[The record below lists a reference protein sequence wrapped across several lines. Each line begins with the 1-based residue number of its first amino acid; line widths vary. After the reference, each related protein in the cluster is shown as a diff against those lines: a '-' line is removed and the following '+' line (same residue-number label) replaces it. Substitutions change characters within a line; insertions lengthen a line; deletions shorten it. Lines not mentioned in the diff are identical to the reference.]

1 MLENITG
8 KLLMAI
14 AIGAAFGLF
23 YSQLLNMHG
32 FTKIKYKHVALGIG
46 TVIFLLGQY
55 SFEAAGI
62 ACFIIGIGIFVL
74 AVALIARGT
83 ADSLKSLSAKFSSG
97 NKQQNTEELH
107 LNKPGLS
114 NYASF
119 IFHLVVVIL
128 ISLSIF
134 TYSND
139 TLLNQEKMDRLISDA
154 IFQFMSTI
162 MLILLGMFNPFVTPS
177 EKLLGIADHVDSVKY
192 PKLYLL
198 LSRKKTWMV
207 FKTLICLGIIAY
219 FASKGYFNLL
229 AWDSATPYM
238 NIYVLVIG
246 FFIMVNL
253 AQMICNPEYFFQANL
268 FRIKMLL
275 RSAFISIFLSAI
287 LVFSTLFISSIL
299 GVDINRLKVS
309 SEAIIF
315 LGFNI
320 IMCYNEFRLAR
331 A

>member
-8 KLLMAI
+8 KLLMAV

-23 YSQLLNMHG
+23 YTLLLNMHG
-32 FTKIKYKHVALGIG
+32 FTKIKYKHVALSIG
-46 TVIFLLGQY
+46 TVIFLLGLH

-74 AVALIARGT
+74 AIALMARGA
-83 ADSLKSLSAKFSSG
+83 ADSLKALSAKFSTGS
-97 NKQQNTEELH
+97 KPQHTERLQ

-114 NYASF
+114 NYVGVL
-119 IFHLVVVIL
+119 FHLVVIIL

-134 TYSND
+134 TYSNN
-139 TLLNQEKMDRLISDA
+139 TVLNQENMDRLISDA
-154 IFQFMSTI
+154 IFQFTSTI
-162 MLILLGMFNPFVTPS
+162 MLILLGIFNPFVSPS
-177 EKLLGIADHVDSVKY
+177 AKLLGIANRVDSIKY

-198 LSRKKTWMV
+198 LADKKFWII
-207 FKTLICLGIIAY
+207 FKALICISIILY

-229 AWDSATPYM
+229 AWDNATPYM
-238 NIYVLVIG
+238 NVYVLLIG
-246 FFIMVNL
+246 FFIIVNL
-253 AQMICNPEYFFQANL
+253 AQMIRSPEYFFQNNL
-268 FRIKMLL
+268 FRITMLL
-275 RSAFISIFLSAI
+275 QSAFISIFLSAI
-287 LVFSTLFISSIL
+287 LVFATLFISSIL
-299 GVDINRLKVS
+299 GVDINKLKVS

>member
-1 MLENITG
+1 MPENITG

-23 YSQLLNMHG
+23 YRLLLNMHG
-32 FTKIKYKHVALGIG
+32 FTKIKYKHVALSIG
-46 TVIFLLGQY
+46 TVIFLLGLY

-62 ACFIIGIGIFVL
+62 ACFIIGIGVFVL
-74 AVALIARGT
+74 AIALMARGT
-83 ADSLKSLSAKFSSG
+83 ADSLKALSAKFSTG
-97 NKQQNTEELH
+97 NKPQNTEGQQ
-107 LNKPGLS
+107 LNQSALS
-114 NYASF
+114 NYAGVL
-119 IFHLVVVIL
+119 FHLVVIVL

-139 TLLNQEKMDRLISDA
+139 TVLNQEKMDRLISDA

-162 MLILLGMFNPFVTPS
+162 MLILLGMFNPFVLPS
-177 EKLLGIADHVDSVKY
+177 AKLLAIADRIDSLKH

-198 LSRKKTWMV
+198 FSDKKTWMV

-229 AWDSATPYM
+229 AWDSTTPYM

-253 AQMICNPEYFFQANL
+253 AQMIRNPEYFFQKNL
-268 FRIKMLL
+268 FRITMLL

-299 GVDINRLKVS
+299 GVDISRLKVS

-320 IMCYNEFRLAR
+320 IMCYNEYRLAR

>member
-1 MLENITG
+1 MPENITG

-23 YSQLLNMHG
+23 YTLLLNMHG
-32 FTKIKYKHVALGIG
+32 FTKIKYKHAALTIG
-46 TVIFLLGQY
+46 TVIFLLGLY

-62 ACFIIGIGIFVL
+62 GCFIIGIGIFVL
-74 AVALIARGT
+74 AIALMARGT
-83 ADSLKSLSAKFSSG
+83 ADSLKALSAKFSPG
-97 NKQQNTEELH
+97 NKQQNTEGQQ

-114 NYASF
+114 SYVGV
-119 IFHLVVVIL
+119 IFHLVVIVL

-134 TYSND
+134 TYADD
-139 TLLNQEKMDRLISDA
+139 TILDKAKMDRLIMDA
-154 IFQFMSTI
+154 IFQFSSTI
-162 MLILLGMFNPFVTPS
+162 MLILLGMFNPFLQPS
-177 EKLLGIADHVDSVKY
+177 AKLLGIADRIDSLKY
-192 PKLYLL
+192 PKLYLM
-198 LSRKKTWMV
+198 LSGKKFWIA
-207 FKTLICLGIIAY
+207 FKTLICLGIVAY
-219 FASKGYFNLL
+219 FISKGYFNLL
-229 AWDSATPYM
+229 SWDNATPYM

-253 AQMICNPEYFFQANL
+253 VQMIRSPDYFFKANL
-268 FRIKMLL
+268 FRITMLL

>member
-1 MLENITG
+1 MPENITG

-23 YSQLLNMHG
+23 YTLLLNMHG
-32 FTKIKYKHVALGIG
+32 FTKIKYKHVALSIG
-46 TVIFLLGQY
+46 TVIFLLGLY

-62 ACFIIGIGIFVL
+62 ACFIIGIGVFVL
-74 AVALIARGT
+74 AIALMARGT
-83 ADSLKSLSAKFSSG
+83 ADSLKALSAKFSTG
-97 NKQQNTEELH
+97 NKPQHTESQQ
-107 LNKPGLS
+107 LNRSGLS
-114 NYASF
+114 NYAGV
-119 IFHLVVVIL
+119 IFHLVVVVL

-134 TYSND
+134 TYSNE
-139 TLLNQEKMDRLISDA
+139 TVLNQEKMDRLISDA

-162 MLILLGMFNPFVTPS
+162 MLILLGMFNPFVLPS
-177 EKLLGIADHVDSVKY
+177 EKLLGIADRIDSLKH
-192 PKLYLL
+192 PQLYRL
-198 LSRKKTWMV
+198 LSGKKTWMV
-207 FKTLICLGIIAY
+207 FKALICLGIIAY

-229 AWDSATPYM
+229 AWDSTTPYM

-246 FFIMVNL
+246 FFIIVNL
-253 AQMICNPEYFFQANL
+253 AQMIRSPEYFFKKNL
-268 FRIKMLL
+268 FRITMLL

-320 IMCYNEFRLAR
+320 IMCYNEYRLAR

>member
-1 MLENITG
+1 MSGNIIA

-23 YSQLLNMHG
+23 YTILLNMHG
-32 FTKIKYKHVALGIG
+32 LTKIKYKHMALSIG
-46 TVIFLLGQY
+46 TLIFLLGLY

-62 ACFIIGIGIFVL
+62 ASFIIGIGIFVL
-74 AVALIARGT
+74 AIALMARG
-83 ADSLKSLSAKFSSG
+83 AASSLKALSAKFSLG
-97 NKQQNTEELH
+97 NKSQTTEGLQI
-107 LNKPGLS
+107 NKPGLS
-114 NYASF
+114 NYAGVV
-119 IFHLVVVIL
+119 FHLVVIIL

-162 MLILLGMFNPFVTPS
+162 MLILLGMFNPFVPPS
-177 EKLLGIADHVDSVKY
+177 AKLLAIADRIDSLKH
-192 PKLYLL
+192 PKIYLL
-198 LSRKKTWMV
+198 LSGKKFWMA
-207 FKTLICLGIIAY
+207 FKTLICLGIIIY
-219 FASKGYFNLL
+219 FASKGYFDLL
-229 AWDSATPYM
+229 VWDNATPYM
-238 NIYVLVIG
+238 NVYVVLIG
-246 FFIMVNL
+246 FFIIVNL
-253 AQMICNPEYFFQANL
+253 VQMIRNPEYFFQANL
-268 FRIKMLL
+268 FRITMLL
-275 RSAFISIFLSAI
+275 HSAFISIFLSAI

-309 SEAIIF
+309 SETIIF